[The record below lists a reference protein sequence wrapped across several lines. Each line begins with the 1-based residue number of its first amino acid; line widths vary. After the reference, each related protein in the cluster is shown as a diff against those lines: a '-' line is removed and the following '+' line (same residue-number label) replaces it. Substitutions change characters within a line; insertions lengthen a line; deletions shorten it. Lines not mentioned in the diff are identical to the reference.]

1 MYSTYNKRKSVVA
14 ERFIRILKNKIYK
27 YMTVVSKKIYFD
39 KLNNVVDKYNKTYH
53 KAIKM
58 ELIDVKSDSYA
69 EYNIDSNAKG
79 PKFKIYDHVRI
90 PKYKNIFA
98 KGYNPNCSE

>member
-1 MYSTYNKRKSVVA
+1 
-14 ERFIRILKNKIYK
+14 
-27 YMTVVSKKIYFD
+27 MTVVSKNFYFD
-39 KLNNVVDKYNKTYH
+39 ELNNVVHKHNKTYH

-58 ELIDVKSDSYA
+58 ELIDVKSHSYA

-90 PKYKNIFA
+90 SK
-98 KGYNPNCSE
+98 